1 MAALCAIDSVSE
13 GQAKGFAIEADTFIV
28 TRRDS
33 QFFVYLNRCPH
44 LGIPLEWLPNQ
55 FLDEDADLLRC
66 STHGALFTIE
76 SGLCVAGPCVGE
88 HLVAVPFRI
97 REGQIWLNR

>member
-1 MAALCAIDSVSE
+1 MVALCATDSVAE
-13 GQAKGFAIEADTFIV
+13 GQAKGFATETQTFIV
-28 TRRDS
+28 TRRDA

-44 LGIPLEWLPNQ
+44 LGVPLEWLPDQ
-55 FLDEDADLLRC
+55 FLDEDSELLRC

-88 HLVAVPFRI
+88 HLVTVPFHI
-97 REGQIWLNR
+97 HEGQIWLSK